1 MEAIISAGWKKS
13 FWLTSHIGYRTL
25 FGDCRMSQT
34 YAFAPETLIKA
45 YALGVFPMAD
55 AHDSDDIR
63 FYDPEVRALIP
74 LDDTVGNGI
83 HIPRRLLRTVR
94 KQPFMVTIDH
104 DFPAVI
110 SGCAELADDRT
121 DTWINK
127 DIQVLYIALHKM
139 GFAHSIEV
147 WDSDKLVGGLYG
159 VALRAAFFG
168 ESMFSRATDASKI
181 ALVHLIA
188 RLKTGGFQ
196 LLDAQFTNPH
206 LIQFGITEISRDAFQ
221 HKLEKA
227 MAASA
232 DLGLGVA
239 SDEITIPFLDT
250 LSRPVDI

>member
-1 MEAIISAGWKKS
+1 
-13 FWLTSHIGYRTL
+13 
-25 FGDCRMSQT
+25 MSQT

-74 LDDTVGNGI
+74 LDDSVGNGM

-94 KQPFMVTIDH
+94 KQAFRVTIDE

-110 SGCAELADDRT
+110 KGCAELADDRT

-127 DIQVLYIALHKM
+127 DIQALYIALHKM

-147 WDSDKLVGGLYG
+147 WDDDRLVGGLYG

-168 ESMFSRATDASKI
+168 ESMFSRTTDASKI
-181 ALVHLIA
+181 ALVHLMA
-188 RLKTGGFQ
+188 RLKTGGFHM
-196 LLDAQFTNPH
+196 LDAQFTNPH
-206 LIQFGITEISRDAFQ
+206 LVQFGITEISRDAFQ
-221 HKLEKA
+221 EKLA
-227 MAASA
+227 QAIAASA
-232 DLGLGVA
+232 DLQLGTA
-239 SDEITIPFLDT
+239 SEDITIGFLD
-250 LSRPVDI
+250 SI

>member
-1 MEAIISAGWKKS
+1 
-13 FWLTSHIGYRTL
+13 
-25 FGDCRMSQT
+25 MSQT

-45 YALGVFPMAD
+45 YTLGVFPMAD

-74 LDDTVGNGI
+74 LDGTVGTGI
-83 HIPRRLLRTVR
+83 HIPRRLRRTVR
-94 KQPFMVTIDH
+94 KTPFNVTIDR

-110 SGCAELADDRT
+110 KGCAELADDRT

-127 DIQVLYIALHKM
+127 DIQALYIALHKM

-147 WDSDKLVGGLYG
+147 WDDKRLVGGLYG

-181 ALVHLIA
+181 ALVHLMA

-196 LLDAQFTNPH
+196 ILDAQFTNPH
-206 LIQFGITEISRDAFQ
+206 LVQFGITEISRDAFQ
-221 HKLEKA
+221 DKLAQA
-227 MAASA
+227 MASSA
-232 DLGLGVA
+232 DLRLGTA
-239 SDEITIPFLDT
+239 SDELTIGFLDS
-250 LSRPVDI
+250 LSKPSDS

>member
-1 MEAIISAGWKKS
+1 
-13 FWLTSHIGYRTL
+13 
-25 FGDCRMSQT
+25 MSQT

-74 LDDTVGNGI
+74 LDDSVGNGM

-94 KQPFMVTIDH
+94 KQAFRVTIDE

-110 SGCAELADDRT
+110 KGCAELADDRT

-127 DIQVLYIALHKM
+127 DIQALYIALHKM

-147 WDSDKLVGGLYG
+147 WNDNRLVGGLYG

-168 ESMFSRATDASKI
+168 ESMFSRTTDASKI
-181 ALVHLIA
+181 ALVHLMA
-188 RLKTGGFQ
+188 RLKTGGFHI
-196 LLDAQFTNPH
+196 LDAQFTNPH
-206 LIQFGITEISRDAFQ
+206 LVQFGITEISRDAFQ
-221 HKLEKA
+221 EKLAQA

-232 DLGLGVA
+232 DLQLGTA
-239 SDEITIPFLDT
+239 SDDITIGFLDT
-250 LSRPVDI
+250 V

>member
-1 MEAIISAGWKKS
+1 
-13 FWLTSHIGYRTL
+13 
-25 FGDCRMSQT
+25 MSQT

-74 LDDTVGNGI
+74 LDDAVGRGI
-83 HIPRRLLRTVR
+83 HIPRRLRRTVR
-94 KQPFMVTIDH
+94 KTPFNVTIDH

-110 SGCAELADDRT
+110 KGCAELADDRT

-127 DIQVLYIALHKM
+127 DIQALYIALHKM

-147 WDSDKLVGGLYG
+147 WDNNRLVGGLYG

-181 ALVHLIA
+181 ALVHLMA
-188 RLKTGGFQ
+188 RLKAGGFQ
-196 LLDAQFTNPH
+196 ILDAQFTNPH
-206 LIQFGITEISRDAFQ
+206 LVQFGITEISRDAFQ
-221 HKLEKA
+221 NKLAVA
-227 MAASA
+227 MASSA
-232 DLGLGVA
+232 DLRLGTT
-239 SDEITIPFLDT
+239 SDELTIRFLDT
-250 LSRPVDI
+250 LSKPVDS